1 MADDAAVI
9 AESTRTPERFGVIF
23 DRHAP
28 YIHRYVGRRLGAE
41 VTDDL
46 VAETF
51 LVAFRS
57 RDRYDPTRTDA
68 RPWLYGIATNLIS
81 QHARKQA
88 RWFRLGCSLA
98 PEPDVACHADQ
109 VVGDVVAQ
117 GTRAELTAA
126 LRGLSP
132 GDRDVLLLVAWE
144 DLTYEETASALGI
157 PVGTVR
163 SRLNRA
169 RRKVREALT
178 AADSTMTFEE
188 TLRDG

>member
-1 MADDAAVI
+1 
-9 AESTRTPERFGVIF
+9 
-23 DRHAP
+23 
-28 YIHRYVGRRLGAE
+28 
-41 VTDDL
+41 
-46 VAETF
+46 
-51 LVAFRS
+51 
-57 RDRYDPTRTDA
+57 
-68 RPWLYGIATNLIS
+68 
-81 QHARKQA
+81 
-88 RWFRLGCSLA
+88 
-98 PEPDVACHADQ
+98 
-109 VVGDVVAQ
+109 VVAQ